1 MGLNPVDIGLAGIV
15 LATLIGPFVIDRV
28 ERNLEAF
35 LFLMGACA
43 VALSRTWQIGLVEE
57 ALQSPVVIAI
67 VLSVLLAG
75 AIVRYRRPHPD
86 RIGLSDGITL
96 KVVFFEIVVVLGL
109 LASIIT
115 PIIPF
120 FVLVEVVHRIP
131 IEKRARAS
139 LMILACL
146 SVGLG
151 VFVTPAGE
159 PLSTIAN
166 TKIQGETLTS
176 GLLSIS
182 GLISM
187 NLMPYMLLLGLI
199 STLVPGR
206 PTSQRHP
213 SWKSPNSLNS
223 AAKLCARACLFAGA
237 LLLVGGAFGVN
248 F

>member
-1 MGLNPVDIGLAGIV
+1 MGLNPVDLGLAGII
-15 LATLIGPFVIDRV
+15 LATLIGPFVIKRV

-35 LFLMGACA
+35 LFLMALCA
-43 VALSRTWQIGLVEE
+43 VALSKTWQIGIVEE

-67 VLSVLLAG
+67 VLSVLLGG
-75 AIVRYRRPHPD
+75 AIVRYWRPHPD
-86 RIGLSDGITL
+86 QISMSDGISL

-120 FVLVEVVHRIP
+120 FVLVEVVHLLP

-139 LMILACL
+139 LMILTCL

-151 VFVTPAGE
+151 AFVTPAGE
-159 PLSTIAN
+159 PLSTIAI
-166 TKIQGETLTS
+166 TKIEGEPLSS
-176 GLLSIS
+176 GLLTFSS
-182 GLISM
+182 LVSM
-187 NLMPYMLLLGLI
+187 NLLPYMLLLGLI
-199 STLVPGR
+199 STLIPVRQTAQGPQSR
-206 PTSQRHP
+206 
-213 SWKSPNSLNS
+213 KSPISLKS
-223 AAKLCARACLFAGA
+223 AARICVKACLFAGA